1 MVFNTEKVNFVFLA
15 RGFQMFFRILTTAL
29 FAGFIAGVISAVM
42 QIMFLQPILLHAE
55 LYETGHLTH
64 FGNSSLSGSHL
75 PPVFDFQR
83 NALSLLFSALI
94 YTGYALILTALF
106 AYASSMELQTD
117 NVRAILFGI
126 CGFTTVQLSPAFGLP
141 PELPGVAAA
150 ELMPRQIW
158 WFFCVISTGLG
169 FWILAFG
176 GKLIFVAVGIILLLT
191 PHIIGAPQ
199 PVMFI
204 GPTPPELASHFAS
217 RALTIGL
224 VSWSC
229 LGFLTGYFWRKE
241 DF

>member
-1 MVFNTEKVNFVFLA
+1 MFL
-15 RGFQMFFRILTTAL
+15 RILTIAL

-42 QIMFLQPILLHAE
+42 QMIFLQPILLHAE
-55 LYETGHLTH
+55 LYEAGNLTH
-64 FGNSSLSGSHL
+64 FGNSMVSGSHL
-75 PPVFDFQR
+75 IPTFDFQR
-83 NALSLLFSALI
+83 NALNVLFSALI
-94 YTGYALILTALF
+94 YTGYALILTSLF
-106 AYASSMELQTD
+106 AYASSLNLKID

-126 CGFTTVQLSPAFGLP
+126 CGFVTVQLSPAFGLP

-150 ELMPRQIW
+150 ELIPRQIW

-169 FWILAFG
+169 LWIIAFG
-176 GKLIFVAVGIILLLT
+176 GNLIFIMVGVILILL

-199 PVMFI
+199 PLMFI

-224 VSWSC
+224 VTWSC
-229 LGFLTGYFWRKE
+229 LGISIGYFWRKE

>member
-1 MVFNTEKVNFVFLA
+1 MFL
-15 RGFQMFFRILTTAL
+15 RILTIAL

-42 QIMFLQPILLHAE
+42 QMIFLQPILLHAE
-55 LYETGHLTH
+55 LYEAGNLIH
-64 FGNSSLSGSHL
+64 FGNSMVSGSHL
-75 PPVFDFQR
+75 IPTFDFQR
-83 NALSLLFSALI
+83 NALNVLFSALI
-94 YTGYALILTALF
+94 YTGYALILTSLF
-106 AYASSMELQTD
+106 SYASSLNLKID

-126 CGFTTVQLSPAFGLP
+126 CGFVTVQLSPAFGLP

-150 ELMPRQIW
+150 ELIPRQIW

-169 FWILAFG
+169 FWIIAFG
-176 GKLIFVAVGIILLLT
+176 GNLIFIMVGVILILL

-199 PVMFI
+199 PLMFI

-224 VSWSC
+224 VTWSC
-229 LGFLTGYFWRKE
+229 LGISIGYFWRKE

>member
-1 MVFNTEKVNFVFLA
+1 MFL
-15 RGFQMFFRILTTAL
+15 RILTIAL
-29 FAGFIAGVISAVM
+29 FAGFIAGVISAAM
-42 QIMFLQPILLHAE
+42 QIIFLQPILLHAE
-55 LYETGHLTH
+55 LYEDGTLTH
-64 FGNSSLSGSHL
+64 FGNSSVSGSYL
-75 PPVFDFQR
+75 NITFDFQR
-83 NALSLLFSALI
+83 NALSVLFSALI
-94 YTGYALILTALF
+94 YTGYAFILTSLL
-106 AYASSMELQTD
+106 AYASSLNLKID
-117 NVRAILFGI
+117 NIRAILFGI
-126 CGFTTVQLSPAFGLP
+126 CGFVTVQLSPAFGLP

-169 FWILAFG
+169 FWIIAFG
-176 GKLIFVAVGIILLLT
+176 GKLIFIVIGVILLLT

-199 PVMFI
+199 PLIFV

-224 VSWSC
+224 VTWSS